1 MTTEYER
8 HPLSEVWG
16 NMPDDEFAQL
26 VESVDA
32 DGFADPRIIIYEEQ
46 VLDGWHRYR
55 AARRLVMLGE
65 LDFEAYLGDDPVSF
79 VISRN
84 AHRRHLTKAQIAQI
98 IAKIR
103 PQRSPGGVAGLTQA
117 DSYHPDNLSDWSA
130 EVKTQEELA
139 DEAGISDRTLR
150 RANVIEDAGLGD
162 DVRSGEITQ
171 AEATRRARGDDA
183 KRPPTPM
190 QRLQAKVDALSLEVR
205 QKDDEV
211 EELASRLRFL
221 DGESDPVEA
230 VREELFNSLRA
241 EVRSLRASRDEWMA
255 KHDEELRSRRYWE
268 RQAKDLGWRA
278 S

>member
-55 AARRLVMLGE
+55 AARRLAMLGE
-65 LDFEAYLGDDPVSF
+65 LDFEAYLGDDPVAF

-84 AHRRHLTKAQIAQI
+84 ARRRHLTQGQIAQI

-103 PQRSPGGVAGLTQA
+103 PQRSQGGVSGLTQP
-117 DSYHPDNLSDWSA
+117 DSHQPDKLSGWSG

-139 DEAGISDRTLR
+139 DEARISDRTLR
-150 RANVIEDAGLGD
+150 RANAIEDAGLGD
-162 DVRSGEITQ
+162 QVRSGEMTQ
-171 AEATRRARGDDA
+171 AEATRRARGDYA
-183 KRPPTPM
+183 EKPPTPVE
-190 QRLQAKVDALSLEVR
+190 RLRAQVDALALDVQR
-205 QKDDEV
+205 KDAEI
-211 EELASRLRFL
+211 EELETRLRFL
-221 DGESDPVEA
+221 EGESEPVEA
-230 VREELFNSLRA
+230 KREELFNSMRA
-241 EVRSLRASRDEWMA
+241 EINSLRASRDEWMA
-255 KHDEELRSRRYWE
+255 KHDEELRSRRFWE
-268 RQAKDLGWRA
+268 RQAKELGWTG
-278 S
+278 